1 MTIINTNESEKSDVD
16 PDFDG
21 TLRVHFLERRK
32 LELTEEIR
40 EIDNKITEINKK
52 SSSNCSV
59 RPSVMDGL
67 FS

>member
-52 SSSNCSV
+52 KQ
-59 RPSVMDGL
+59 
-67 FS
+67 